1 MDEFETIFGKNQ
13 SAFKSAITKLVFS
26 IRRPYDKYRSELTHR
41 GSFCGTSN
49 SREFITDEE
58 NRRYSP
64 WVVKSIVSPLEEPI
78 DYDHI
83 YAEAMALGK
92 EVTDRKKSKKGN
104 WTFWLTPDD
113 IEMMR
118 KHNQLFMVANYA
130 EEQILRFYRVPRPDT
145 DPKFIRFRYS
155 AEILERIGSNPA
167 LRQNL
172 NNHNIGKVMS
182 QLGFRQ
188 VHKMKGNGWLVIEKD
203 GAEINTDSFYNPNDK

>member
-1 MDEFETIFGKNQ
+1 M
-13 SAFKSAITKLVFS
+13 
-26 IRRPYDKYRSELTHR
+26 
-41 GSFCGTSN
+41 
-49 SREFITDEE
+49 
-58 NRRYSP
+58 
-64 WVVKSIVSPLEEPI
+64 VKSIVSPLEEPI

>member
-1 MDEFETIFGKNQ
+1 ME
-13 SAFKSAITKLVFS
+13 S
-26 IRRPYDKYRSELTHR
+26 IE
-41 GSFCGTSN
+41 
-49 SREFITDEE
+49 
-58 NRRYSP
+58 SP
-64 WVVKSIVSPLEEPI
+64 IEQPI
-78 DYDHI
+78 DYTHV
-83 YAEAMALGK
+83 YAEAVALGK
-92 EVTDRKKSKKGN
+92 KVTKEKKHKEGD
-104 WTFWLTPDD
+104 WTFWLNRAD
-113 IEMMR
+113 IELMR
-118 KHNQLFMVANYA
+118 QHNRLFMVANYA

-172 NNHNIGKVMS
+172 NNHNIGKMMS